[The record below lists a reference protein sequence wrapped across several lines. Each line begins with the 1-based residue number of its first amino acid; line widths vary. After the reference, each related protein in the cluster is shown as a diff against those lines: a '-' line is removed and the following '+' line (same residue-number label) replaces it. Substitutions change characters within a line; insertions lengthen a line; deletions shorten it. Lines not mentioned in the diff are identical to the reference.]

1 MTNITPTQEQALNR
15 AIAEFEG
22 LEFYALFEGTIEYI
36 ERVRVFDT
44 EEEQRL
50 HYMLA
55 YTRSLDAIVP
65 VVKKAL
71 FEVPNFLPEFE
82 TNLVGKVY
90 TTNLIQ
96 AASPALALCLAFA
109 KAAGMKGD
117 WE

>member
-22 LEFYALFEGTIEYI
+22 L
-36 ERVRVFDT
+36 FDET
-44 EEEQRL
+44 TGQ
-50 HYMLA
+50 YVQSPI